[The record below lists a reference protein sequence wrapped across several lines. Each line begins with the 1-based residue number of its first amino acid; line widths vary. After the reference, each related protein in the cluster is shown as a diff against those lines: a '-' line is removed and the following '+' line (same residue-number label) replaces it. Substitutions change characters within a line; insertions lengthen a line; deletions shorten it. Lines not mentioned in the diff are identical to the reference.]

1 MLESSIQDNLRI
13 VFYSIYLKKRKRE
26 DLQTFFHNCD
36 EIITVS
42 DSISRKYHELF
53 DKKPKV
59 FMSVPV
65 YQDLKVRRTNDK
77 QIKIVHHGV
86 ANKNRKIENMI
97 KIVSQ
102 SDERFSL
109 DLYLTGSKKYIEN

>member
-13 VFYSIYLKKRKRE
+13 VFYSIYLKKKERE
-26 DLQTFFHNCD
+26 RICKTFF
-36 EIITVS
+36 ITAMRLLLSQIVFQENIMS
-42 DSISRKYHELF
+42 YSI
-53 DKKPKV
+53 KKPKV

-86 ANKNRKIENMI
+86 ANKIE
-97 KIVSQ
+97 K
-102 SDERFSL
+102 
-109 DLYLTGSKKYIEN
+109 